1 MDEPKDNAMS
11 ERDLYTQALG
21 DQIIALMSEGKSLRD
36 IAAEPGMPSRSA
48 ISDWGTTP
56 EHSDQAFVGRYA
68 RARAAGCHSQF
79 EELRVI
85 EEKLLNEEYK
95 DPQNARIA
103 SDLIKWR
110 LSKMLPGVYG
120 ERTHIEHSGEVKVS
134 AKDHAPQWM
143 QERLAG
149 LAPAA
154 TSSCDEDDEKKLGDG
169 TIH

>member
-1 MDEPKDNAMS
+1 MS

-36 IAAEPGMPSRSA
+36 IAAEPGMPSRST

-85 EEKLLNEEYK
+85 EQKLLREEFD

-120 ERTHIEHSGEVKVS
+120 ERTHIEHSGEVKTTP
-134 AKDHAPQWM
+134 KDYAPEWM
-143 QERLAG
+143 VELLTG
-149 LAPAA
+149 KGTEAPTA
-154 TSSCDEDDEKKLGDG
+154 SDEDED